1 MLFFLLPSKSGE
13 CYTNMFRHLIEVA
26 RDFGHSF
33 QLTSIHL
40 DFENAVFEVARV
52 FWPTVIIKGCHFI
65 YSMLPSVVT
74 MMIPVSR
81 PFTCIILSPLVGLNS

>member
-1 MLFFLLPSKSGE
+1 
-13 CYTNMFRHLIEVA
+13 MFRHLIEVA

-52 FWPTVIIKGCHFI
+52 FWPTVIIKGCHFHLSQAWWRKTQSLDLATE
-65 YSMLPSVVT
+65 YKSEESV
-74 MMIPVSR
+74 SGKW
-81 PFTCIILSPLVGLNS
+81 LSVLWTYFF